1 MKNLFIFSFAI
12 LLLVFSGCIEVK
24 TVINVNDD
32 GSGTIEETIIM
43 SDKVI
48 EMVKGF
54 SAAFTS
60 DSTEQPEFDIFDEKN
75 LMERAGSFGSG
86 VVYLSG
92 EKIQEG
98 NKEGF
103 KALYSFRNLNEI
115 SLSKIPQNQIPLG
128 IAESVAKDFTFKFI
142 KGSPSEIIILMP
154 SLEDSLQNEGETDS
168 AEYSSADSL
177 NEESDGDSTFTEEAL
192 ELMKDLQISLALITE
207 GSIVETNAAYVDGSE
222 ITLFEFDFNK
232 LLNNKENLQELMKL
246 QSQDPEQIKEIIKN
260 IPGIKIET
268 AREISVK
275 FD

>member
-60 DSTEQPEFDIFDEKN
+60 DSTQQPEFDIFDEKN

-154 SLEDSLQNEGETDS
+154 SLEDSLRNEEETDS

-177 NEESDGDSTFTEEAL
+177 NGESDGDSTFTEEAL

-246 QSQDPEQIKEIIKN
+246 QSHDPAQIKEIIKN

-275 FD
+275 FN

>member
-60 DSTEQPEFDIFDEKN
+60 DSTQQPEFDIFDEKN

-177 NEESDGDSTFTEEAL
+177 NGESDGDSTFTEEAL

-246 QSQDPEQIKEIIKN
+246 QSHDPAQIKEIIKN

-275 FD
+275 FN

>member
-60 DSTEQPEFDIFDEKN
+60 DSTQQPEFDIFDEKN

-154 SLEDSLQNEGETDS
+154 SLEDSLRNEGETDS

-177 NEESDGDSTFTEEAL
+177 NGESDGDSTFTEEAL

-246 QSQDPEQIKEIIKN
+246 QSHDPAQIKEIIKN

-275 FD
+275 FN

>member
-60 DSTEQPEFDIFDEKN
+60 DSTQQPEFDIFDEKN

-154 SLEDSLQNEGETDS
+154 SLEDSLRNEGETDS

-177 NEESDGDSTFTEEAL
+177 NGESDGDSTFTEEAL

-246 QSQDPEQIKEIIKN
+246 QSHDPAQIKEIIKN

-268 AREISVK
+268 AREIIVK
-275 FD
+275 FN

>member
-154 SLEDSLQNEGETDS
+154 SLEDSLRNEGETDS

-177 NEESDGDSTFTEEAL
+177 NGESDGDSTFTEEAL

-246 QSQDPEQIKEIIKN
+246 QSHDPAQIKEIIKN

-275 FD
+275 FN

>member
-60 DSTEQPEFDIFDEKN
+60 DSTQQPEFGIFDEKN

-154 SLEDSLQNEGETDS
+154 SLEDSLRNEEETDS

-177 NEESDGDSTFTEEAL
+177 NGESDGDSTFTEEAL

-246 QSQDPEQIKEIIKN
+246 QSHDPAQIKEIIKN

-275 FD
+275 FN

>member
-1 MKNLFIFSFAI
+1 MKNLFIFSFAS

-154 SLEDSLQNEGETDS
+154 SLEDSLRNEEETDS

-177 NEESDGDSTFTEEAL
+177 NGESDGDSTFTEEAL

-246 QSQDPEQIKEIIKN
+246 QSHDPAQIKEIIKN

-275 FD
+275 FN